1 MDMACRTESKGK
13 TRASRSI
20 QHFSSAAKRT
30 IKVAYEYLKKTIS
43 VEDPFPSTDESQD
56 KSADVMDDPSYQLAL
71 QAWSDAAE
79 KLDNELIDPTLE
91 IIQHIRDRF
100 SQYCGRIKNQTQP
113 LVISAYGFRSLAS
126 LTQATDQ
133 SVEELLEANRN
144 I

>member
-1 MDMACRTESKGK
+1 GPVDDLDDYDTDDPLGEDTDCDSDNDSESKGK

-20 QHFSSAAKRT
+20 QHLSSAAKRT
-30 IKVAYEYLKKTIS
+30 IKVAYEYLKKTIL

-91 IIQHIRDRF
+91 IIQ
-100 SQYCGRIKNQTQP
+100 C
-113 LVISAYGFRSLAS
+113 V
-126 LTQATDQ
+126 
-133 SVEELLEANRN
+133 
-144 I
+144 